1 MIYTVG
7 VNDTSCSV
15 IKGQND
21 VRVFIFLTKTIVM
34 CNVNSIKPIKL
45 ESFIW
50 YMHSLRENGF
60 ELDRKT
66 RVVHY
71 SLAMACESWQAERAH
86 SEKHIKPTS

>member
-45 ESFIW
+45 EFHLV
-50 YMHSLRENGF
+50 Y
-60 ELDRKT
+60 
-66 RVVHY
+66 
-71 SLAMACESWQAERAH
+71 A
-86 SEKHIKPTS
+86 